1 MNLTPF
7 WSPARWSLPFGVWG
21 RLYSIAVAPGG
32 GGYHI
37 GLDVASTGDI
47 PALASGR
54 VVRVVHTTTMAWCVV
69 VEFGDGLWVAYCH
82 LADDRLPTVGRVLAR
97 GDRVGRPAL
106 GARSSSSPDWGGTAW
121 LGAHVHTVFST
132 HPDSAYSYIP
142 GHRTLAAFR
151 DPDPIIRN
159 ILEEDDM
166 FTDND
171 RAVLGKLYD
180 LLTPGVQGVK
190 FDGDVIT
197 RLKSID
203 DKAALSAERAA
214 WGDIRNQS
222 TVFVRDE
229 PGFGK
234 EWARVDAALPPL
246 ETNAAVDGFR
256 VTTDEATA
264 RLWALAGATQQFARS
279 SFRPISVTRAEYIAL
294 QSQWRQNA
302 RDWREAVALAVKGN

>member
-1 MNLTPF
+1 MNLEPF
-7 WSPARWSLPFGVWG
+7 YSPSRFGWHFGGEWSSYTIVPG
-21 RLYSIAVAPGG
+21 R
-32 GGYHI
+32 HI
-37 GLDVASTGDI
+37 GLDIASTGDV
-47 PALASGR
+47 PALVGGT
-54 VVRVVHTTTMAWCVV
+54 VVRVRLQETQLGSVV
-69 VEFGDGLWVAYCH
+69 VVQGDDGLYYSYCH
-82 LADDRLPTVGRVLAR
+82 LSKLRLPWVGQRVERGDRLGTLAR
-97 GDRVGRPAL
+97 GPRTLPASDPQYP
-106 GARSSSSPDWGGTAW
+106 GWAW
-121 LGAHVHTVFST
+121 FGIHLHLVIST

-222 TVFVRDE
+222 TIFLRDE
-229 PGFGK
+229 QGFGP
-234 EWARVDAALPPL
+234 EWMRVGPTLGKGRGYDVTLEESEAR
-246 ETNAAVDGFR
+246 R
-256 VTTDEATA
+256 
-264 RLWALAGATQQFARS
+264 WALTDATHQFARS
-279 SFRPISVTRAEYIAL
+279 SFRPIKVSRDDYIAIQL
-294 QSQWRQNA
+294 QANQDAKAWRAAIKQA
-302 RDWREAVALAVKGN
+302 IETS